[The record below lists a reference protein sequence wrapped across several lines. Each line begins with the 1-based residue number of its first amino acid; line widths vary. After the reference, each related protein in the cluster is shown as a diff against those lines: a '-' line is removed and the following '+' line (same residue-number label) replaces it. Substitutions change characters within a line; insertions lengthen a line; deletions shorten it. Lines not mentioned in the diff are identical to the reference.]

1 LSKNIPVLLQ
11 KTGLKKGLGVLKVIF
26 LCCFALMYTLF
37 YTQKNRQKPKSEK
50 LKKAEKRESKSV
62 LNP

>member
-11 KTGLKKGLGVLKVIF
+11 KTGLKKGLGVLKWF
-26 LCCFALMYTLF
+26 FPCRFALMYTLF
-37 YTQKNRQKPKSEK
+37 YTQKNRKNAKSEK
-50 LKKAEKRESKSV
+50 IKKAEKRESKSV